1 MTAVRSREVGF
12 DVRDPALLDD
22 PFPVYAQMRA
32 AGPILRGGPGQW
44 LVPRY
49 KEVSALLKDQRLTKT
64 LPEAY
69 YRYTVS
75 DEELSAFLS
84 GQNLG
89 QRNRLASKV
98 LVSSFSPRLVRR
110 LNDHMIQLVDDLLDV
125 ALAKGEM
132 DVVADLAL
140 PFPLMVICEL
150 LGVPDSERVTLW
162 PHAATLVR
170 AFSDIAF
177 LSEKDVGDA
186 AAALRWLRG
195 YLRDLLTR
203 EHGPGEDNLLA
214 RMAAT
219 EADGQRLRPEEIVDN
234 AITVFYAGFET
245 SMGMISNGIVRL
257 LECPAELER
266 LRADRTL
273 IGGAVEEM
281 LRFEAPIQV
290 TMRSPLESVEVAGQV
305 VRPGRVLFLLIG
317 SANRDGETFTDPD
330 RFDVGRDPNP
340 HLSFGAGIYHCVGA
354 ALARAE
360 GVAVLDRML
369 ARISS
374 FELAGPPERRPRFN
388 FRTFDRV
395 PLALRPR

>member
-1 MTAVRSREVGF
+1 MTVVRPPQMGF
-12 DVRDPALLDD
+12 DLRDPALMHD
-22 PFPVYAQMRA
+22 PFPTYAQMRA

-44 LVPRY
+44 LVPRHH
-49 KEVSALLKDQRLTKT
+49 EVSALLKDQRLTKT

-69 YRYTVS
+69 YRYTVG
-75 DEELSAFLS
+75 DAELSAFLS

-98 LVSSFSPRLVRR
+98 LVSSFSPGLVRR
-110 LNDHMIQLVDDLLDV
+110 LSDHMTRLVDGLLDT

-132 DVVADLAL
+132 DAVADLAL

-150 LGVPDSERVTLW
+150 LGVPGDERETLW

-170 AFSDIAF
+170 AFSDVAF

-186 AAALRWLRG
+186 ATALRWMRE
-195 YLRDLLTR
+195 YLRDLLVR
-203 EHGPGEDNLLA
+203 GPGEDSLLA

-219 EADGQRLRPEEIVDN
+219 ESGGQRLTPAEIVDN

-245 SMGMISNGIVRL
+245 SMGMVSNGIVQL
-257 LECPAELER
+257 LECPAELAR
-266 LRADRTL
+266 LRADRAL
-273 IGGAVEEM
+273 ISSAVEEM
-281 LRFEAPIQV
+281 LRYEAPIQV
-290 TMRSPLESVEVAGQV
+290 TMRSPLETVEVAGQA
-305 VRPGRVLFLLIG
+305 VRPGRVLFLLVG
-317 SANRDGETFTDPD
+317 SANRDGGSFADPD

-360 GVAVLDRML
+360 GVAVLDRL
-369 ARISS
+369 LTRVAHLE
-374 FELAGPPERRPRFN
+374 FAGPPQRKPRFN

-395 PLALRPR
+395 PLRLRAA

>member
-1 MTAVRSREVGF
+1 MTVVRSAEAGF
-12 DVRDPALLDD
+12 DVRDPALLND
-22 PFPVYAQMRA
+22 PFPTYAQMRA

-44 LVPRY
+44 LVPRHQ
-49 KEVSALLKDQRLTKT
+49 EVSALLKDQRLTKS

-69 YRYTVS
+69 YRYTVG
-75 DEELSAFLS
+75 DEELSGFLS

-89 QRNRLASKV
+89 QRNRLASKI
-98 LVSSFSPRLVRR
+98 LVRSFSPGLVRR
-110 LNDHMIQLVDDLLDV
+110 LSGHMTQLVDDLLDT
-125 ALAKGEM
+125 AIAKGEM
-132 DVVADLAL
+132 DAVSDLAL

-150 LGVPDSERVTLW
+150 LGVPGEEREIIW

-170 AFSDIAF
+170 AFSDVAF
-177 LSEKDVGDA
+177 LSDKDVGDA
-186 AAALRWLRG
+186 ALALRWLRD
-195 YLRDLLTR
+195 YLRDLLR
-203 EHGPGEDNLLA
+203 RGPDEESLLA

-219 EADGQRLRPEEIVDN
+219 EAEGQRLSPEEIVDN

-245 SMGMISNGIVRL
+245 SMGMVSNGIVQL
-257 LECPAELER
+257 LECPGQLAR

-273 IGGAVEEM
+273 LAPAVEEM

-290 TMRSPLESVEVAGQV
+290 TMRSPLETMEVAGQS

-330 RFDVGRDPNP
+330 VFDVGRDPNP

-360 GVAVLDRML
+360 GTAVFDRLLTRL
-369 ARISS
+369 AH
-374 FELAGPPERRPRFN
+374 FEPASAPVRRPRFN
-388 FRTFDRV
+388 FRTFDSV
-395 PLALRPR
+395 PLRLTAA

>member
-1 MTAVRSREVGF
+1 MTVVRSPEIGF

-22 PFPVYAQMRA
+22 PFPTYAQMRA

-44 LVPRY
+44 LVPRHH
-49 KEVSALLKDQRLTKT
+49 EVSVLLKDPRLTKT

-69 YRYTVS
+69 YRYTVG

-98 LVSSFSPRLVRR
+98 LVSSFSPGLVRR
-110 LNDHMIQLVDDLLDV
+110 LSGHMTQLVDDLLDT
-125 ALAKGEM
+125 AIDKGEM
-132 DVVADLAL
+132 DVVTDLAL

-150 LGVPDSERVTLW
+150 LGVPPGEREVLW

-170 AFSDIAF
+170 AFSDVAF
-177 LSEKDVGDA
+177 LSDKHVGDA
-186 AAALRWLRG
+186 AAALRWLRD
-195 YLRDLLTR
+195 YLRDLLVR
-203 EHGPGEDNLLA
+203 GPGQDSLLA

-219 EADGQRLRPEEIVDN
+219 EADGQRLTPEEIVDN

-245 SMGMISNGIVRL
+245 SMGMVSNGIVQL
-257 LECPAELER
+257 LECPAELAR

-273 IGGAVEEM
+273 IGRAVEEM

-290 TMRSPLESVEVAGQV
+290 TMRSPLETMEVAGQV

-317 SANRDGETFTDPD
+317 SANRDGEGFADPD

-360 GVAVLDRML
+360 GAAVLDRLL
-369 ARISS
+369 ARVAD

-395 PLALRPR
+395 PLLLRPV